1 MATMQEP
8 AARPPAQAGNAQAG
22 KDIYLRYSCYACHG
36 YAGHGGAGPRL
47 VPMRMSVTAFT
58 SFVRRPPTMPPY
70 TAKVLSNDQLTDVWA
85 YNQEELRPILVP
97 MLLVLSAAKFALVVG
112 FYMHL
117 RFDHPLFTGV
127 FGFGLAV
134 AGSVITALM
143 FLFGQY
149 TLPHHGG

>member
-1 MATMQEP
+1 MSTSEQHLEHEAAGEHELLEHAHPGARTYVLIGIVLAIITMTE
-8 AARPPAQAGNAQAG
+8 
-22 KDIYLRYSCYACHG
+22 
-36 YAGHGGAGPRL
+36 
-47 VPMRMSVTAFT
+47 
-58 SFVRRPPTMPPY
+58 
-70 TAKVLSNDQLTDVWA
+70 VWA
-85 YNQEELRPILVP
+85 YNQPELRPILVP
-97 MLLVLSAAKFALVVG
+97 LLLTLSAAKFVLVVG

-149 TLPHHGG
+149 PFPHHGG